1 MKDKKIVSIE
11 DRIPKLKQARKQKAN
26 RRLIFYLSI
35 FIILIS
41 IIVYLQSPLSNVKKF
56 EVSGN
61 TILSDET
68 IIDKTN
74 LNKKT
79 NIWTINSKK
88 KNKKLEKNSIIESVN
103 DKRKLPSTIL
113 IEVKEYKVVGY
124 VSSEKNYKAV
134 LENGT
139 FDDSEEAAFD
149 LSKDRKSTRLNSSHV
164 SISYAVFCLKK

>member
-1 MKDKKIVSIE
+1 MKYKKIVSIE
-11 DRIPKLKQARKQKAN
+11 DRILNLKQARKQKDN
-26 RRLIFYLSI
+26 RSLIFYLSI

-41 IIVYLQSPLSNVKKF
+41 INVYLQSPLSNVKKF

-88 KNKKLEKNSIIESVN
+88 LNKKLEKNSIIESVN
-103 DKRKLPSTIL
+103 VKR
-113 IEVKEYKVVGY
+113 
-124 VSSEKNYKAV
+124 NY
-134 LENGT
+134 LQQ
-139 FDDSEEAAFD
+139 F
-149 LSKDRKSTRLNSSHV
+149 
-164 SISYAVFCLKK
+164 

>member
-1 MKDKKIVSIE
+1 MKYKKIVSIE
-11 DRIPKLKQARKQKAN
+11 DRNHKLKQARKQKSHP
-26 RRLIFYLSI
+26 RLIFYLLI

-41 IIVYLQSPLSNVKKF
+41 IIVYLQSPLSNVKNF

-88 KNKKLEKNSIIESVN
+88 LNKKLEKNSIIESVN
-103 DKRKLPSTIL
+103 VKRKLPSTIL
-113 IEVKEYKVVGY
+113 IEVKEYKVEIGRA
-124 VSSEKNYKAV
+124 S
-134 LENGT
+134 
-139 FDDSEEAAFD
+139 
-149 LSKDRKSTRLNSSHV
+149 
-164 SISYAVFCLKK
+164 C